1 MSSSLT
7 VNIDTSAQVGSGT
20 TTKRSPPSGI
30 SVLIVGAGPA
40 GVYAALECW
49 RKGHDVR
56 IVERHPSASTEGDS
70 FTITPQVIEHI
81 RAYWPDMAEENDRIA
96 EDPWVSYHR
105 ITGERVAGPESF
117 AFGMKKKAGLAEGEN
132 KSKDGINYPSRMHRH
147 NRPQFLKMLISQL
160 QRLGIEIEYGL
171 RAVDYYEEDEDD
183 KKKAGVVFEDG
194 RKLEADVVV
203 AADGIGTKS
212 HKLINGR
219 DIRAWSSGW
228 ASARAAFPV
237 EVITA
242 IPELNERFKIL
253 ENGHPCVEMWQSPT
267 VMMFLYRTRNIINWG
282 AMHKDK
288 GLAVENWHKSIEG
301 EKVVELLEKAVP
313 NYPEIAKKLI
323 RATPDGAIVD
333 WPLVWRNPQQVTTS
347 PKGRVV
353 QVGDAAHTFLPSS
366 GSGANQG
373 IEDGIYL
380 ASCLQLAGKDG
391 LAWGTKVHSTLRF
404 ERVSC
409 CQKLGLLNHERRVN
423 ANPTAKDPSKIKT
436 EYGKWIWAHDPEKY
450 AYDNYGKALDHV
462 RSGAPFQNTNI
473 PPGYVHRPWS
483 VDQVMADIEAGK
495 PLELEGDWS

>member
-56 IVERHPSASTEGDS
+56 IVERHPSASTEGQLLLPHTIPQSLPRPYSQENAGDS

-253 ENGHPCVEMWQSPT
+253 ENGHPCVEMWQSYVSRSPPT
-267 VMMFLYRTRNIINWG
+267 
-282 AMHKDK
+282 
-288 GLAVENWHKSIEG
+288 
-301 EKVVELLEKAVP
+301 LLPA
-313 NYPEIAKKLI
+313 
-323 RATPDGAIVD
+323 
-333 WPLVWRNPQQVTTS
+333 
-347 PKGRVV
+347 
-353 QVGDAAHTFLPSS
+353 
-366 GSGANQG
+366 
-373 IEDGIYL
+373 
-380 ASCLQLAGKDG
+380 
-391 LAWGTKVHSTLRF
+391 
-404 ERVSC
+404 
-409 CQKLGLLNHERRVN
+409 
-423 ANPTAKDPSKIKT
+423 
-436 EYGKWIWAHDPEKY
+436 
-450 AYDNYGKALDHV
+450 
-462 RSGAPFQNTNI
+462 
-473 PPGYVHRPWS
+473 
-483 VDQVMADIEAGK
+483 
-495 PLELEGDWS
+495 